1 LLLELRT
8 LGRIRRIVLDVL
20 KPHEPT
26 IEELA
31 SRLSDVEGT
40 DGVDIVV
47 YGIEKTVESI
57 KITIEGS
64 NINLS
69 KARDIIDDFGANVH
83 SIDKV
88 SSGAKVVEEAETPQ
102 DID

>member
-1 LLLELRT
+1 M
-8 LGRIRRIVLDVL
+8 GRIRRIVLDVV

-26 IEELA
+26 IDVLA
-31 SRLSDVEGT
+31 SRLSDIEGT

-47 YGIEKTVESI
+47 YSIEKDVESI

-64 NINLS
+64 DINL
-69 KARDIIDDFGANVH
+69 RRTEEIINDFGAHVH

-88 SSGAKVVEEAETPQ
+88 TCGAKVVEEAETPQ

>member
-1 LLLELRT
+1 

-26 IEELA
+26 SEELA
-31 SRLSDVEGT
+31 SKLSDIEGT
-40 DGVDIVV
+40 EGVDIVV
-47 YGIEKTVESI
+47 YSIEKDVESI

-64 NINLS
+64 DINLS
-69 KARDIIDDFGANVH
+69 RTRQVIEDFGANIH

-88 SSGAKVVEEAETPQ
+88 TCGARIIEEAETPQ
-102 DID
+102 DVN

>member
-1 LLLELRT
+1 M
-8 LGRIRRIVLDVL
+8 GVIRRIVLDVL

-31 SRLSDVEGT
+31 SRLSDIEGT

-47 YGIEKTVESI
+47 YGIEKQVESI
-57 KITIEGS
+57 KITMEGS
-64 NINLS
+64 KINLA
-69 KARDIIDDFGANVH
+69 KARAIIEDFGANVH

-88 SSGAKVVEEAETPQ
+88 TCGSKIVEEAETPQ
-102 DID
+102 DVD

>member
-1 LLLELRT
+1 LRN

-31 SRLSDVEGT
+31 SKLSDIAGT
-40 DGVDIVV
+40 EGVDIVV
-47 YGIEKTVESI
+47 YSIEKDVESI

-64 NINLS
+64 DINLP
-69 KARDIIDDFGANVH
+69 KIRHLIEDFGANIH

-88 SSGAKVVEEAETPQ
+88 TCGARIVEEAETPQ
-102 DID
+102 DVD